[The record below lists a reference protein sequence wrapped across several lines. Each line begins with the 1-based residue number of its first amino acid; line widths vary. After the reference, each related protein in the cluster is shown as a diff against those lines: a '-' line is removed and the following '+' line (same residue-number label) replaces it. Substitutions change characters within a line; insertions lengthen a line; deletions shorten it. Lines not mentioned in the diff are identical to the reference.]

1 MILVFLASKGR
12 SPLKDRVRVG
22 VIGTTPYAERMH
34 LRSLQSHPNADVIA
48 ICGRDG
54 ERAADVA
61 GRNSVPLVFTD
72 YREMFAA
79 ARLDAVVIVAPDA
92 QHYPMTMDALN
103 AGLHVLCEK
112 PLATTAAQAR
122 AMYERAEATGVKHMS
137 FFALR
142 NSLHHRYVR
151 QLIEQGYLG
160 RCYTAHFHLTHG
172 FFRSG
177 AYQWRFDQQRGTG
190 ALGDLGCYLID
201 MARWFI
207 GDIARVSAQLSNL
220 VERPHPDG
228 QAYMPAN
235 DAASLVVTF
244 VGGAQGTLAASV
256 VAHQAERGQ
265 VNAVVLHGSAGT
277 LELQHTF
284 RGATL
289 HGARAEEQEFS
300 PLVIP
305 TELWEGVDP
314 ATPTDVHLRHSV
326 GDRAFIDAIVQ
337 DRPLTPSFYDGWK
350 VQQVIEAAFAAHT
363 QGCAVVIPGDGE
375 RDARPADS

>member
-1 MILVFLASKGR
+1 
-12 SPLKDRVRVG
+12 
-22 VIGTTPYAERMH
+22 
-34 LRSLQSHPNADVIA
+34 
-48 ICGRDG
+48 
-54 ERAADVA
+54 VA
-61 GRNSVPLVFTD
+61 GRHGIPLVFTD
-72 YREMFAA
+72 YQEMFAA

-92 QHYPMTMDALN
+92 LHYPMTMDALD

-122 AMYERAEATGVKHMS
+122 AMYERAEAAGVKHMS
-137 FFALR
+137 YFALR
-142 NSLHHRYVR
+142 TSLHHRYVR

-160 RCYTAHFHLTHG
+160 RPYAAHLQLTHG

-177 AYQWRFDQQRGTG
+177 TYQWRFDQQRGTG

-201 MARWFI
+201 LARWFV
-207 GDIARVSAQLSNL
+207 GDIARVSAQLSSL
-220 VERPHPDG
+220 VERPHPEG
-228 QAYMPAN
+228 QPYVPAN
-235 DAASLVVTF
+235 DAASLVAEF
-244 VGGAQGTLAASV
+244 ANGAQGTLAASV

-265 VNAVVLHGSAGT
+265 LNAVVLHGSAGT

-289 HGARAEEQEFS
+289 LGARAEEQQIG

-305 TELWEGVDP
+305 DELWAGVDP
-314 ATPTDVHLRHSV
+314 ATPAEVTTRHSV

-350 VQQVIEAAFAAHT
+350 VQQVIEAAFAAHD
-363 QGCAVVIPGDGE
+363 QGCAVAITADE
-375 RDARPADS
+375 RDERRANREE